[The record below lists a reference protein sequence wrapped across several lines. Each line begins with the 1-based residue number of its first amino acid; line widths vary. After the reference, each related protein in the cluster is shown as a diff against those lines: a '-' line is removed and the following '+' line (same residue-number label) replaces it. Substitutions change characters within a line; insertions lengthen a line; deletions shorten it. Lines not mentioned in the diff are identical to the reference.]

1 MIYTMRFSLT
11 TFVGAFLSLVITSI
25 DAAQHPSTVR
35 AVGWTSLIRQSHQ
48 RQQSAAAT
56 FTFQHI
62 PRGGDSTEYSNSSA
76 NNPRDKNLV
85 IIIDVDNTI
94 YSERDLINNSDS
106 TNPWHQGIESQI
118 IRNSHLFGLKY
129 FNLTSHQCDQLY
141 RMYGSTVEG
150 IRHMLDSQEEVN
162 EVLGRFYREVYDPI
176 DFSCLN
182 TNARNN
188 VRSGYDHGNALQKRR
203 ALAEFLTSI
212 SQTHS
217 VYLASNSPRAHVV
230 RVMNGMGLRGVR
242 FAGIISPDNEHIQP
256 NEKDTHHSIVFPT
269 KASPLQYYRHVL
281 EKHPVQSHRIILL
294 DDSLHNIQSAET
306 VGIDGIYINGQSDK
320 RVSRTLEEGLAEALG
335 HILPSNEVGKD
346 SDSTTFTF
354 SVEQYLH
361 AKNKVDFNA
370 INPILWQQLAEEL
383 SHRIEQKQDCVL
395 RIADLGA
402 GMLSMLELIILG
414 GGEEDRAKPSLL
426 CLVHHFLDS
435 RQAQYADPRL
445 PITHLEYYAYESNLN
460 LLKGCKERLRALG
473 FKEITSHN
481 ELSYQRLFSVG
492 SLTIE
497 VSLHLRPIDFQDD
510 SEPPKE
516 IDLIIG
522 CCFADL
528 FDPDQLIE
536 SLLSFARPCVGSQC
550 PPPLVYFPI
559 TFSGTTQFCPPRPCE
574 LSGSSSNQMLPSDT
588 TAYRIYAESLANH
601 GHNLEPSRIVESIK
615 NHGGVLITKGTSK
628 WIIDPVMNS
637 HLWET
642 MMYFFGMSGAREM
655 TKHQLDATGWIKRS
669 RSEPRTIAVSN
680 VDLLFR
686 LQDDVHTC
694 DVGKVST
701 FGNGKETSAV
711 ISAQEI
717 QFVSPYNVTTITK
730 RWDTTNSQYLDP
742 NQIEIESVCSLISS
756 GTELKIFK
764 GSFES
769 ASLDVNIK
777 GMADES
783 MEYPLAYGYS
793 LVGRV
798 VACGADVED
807 ADSLIGKL
815 VFTFSAHSSRV
826 IIDRDA
832 CQLVPDGID
841 AKDAI
846 FMPSVETALSLVH
859 DAHVRIGENAAVYGQ
874 GLIGLLVTSILSMQ
888 SPSAVSS
895 SNRFSSVTAFDT
907 LGDRLCVA
915 STLGADSALQPQSA
929 SDSGPF
935 DVSLEVSGNPR
946 ALQSA
951 IDHTANNGRIIVGS
965 WYGNSDVSLKLGID
979 FHRSHK
985 TIQTSQVSTIP
996 SSLAGLWSKERRF
1009 AMTWALVKAIRPSRL
1024 ISKSLTLDDAQ
1035 LAYELLDGGKEIA
1048 ICFMYG
1054 SN

>member
-1 MIYTMRFSLT
+1 M
-11 TFVGAFLSLVITSI
+11 
-25 DAAQHPSTVR
+25 
-35 AVGWTSLIRQSHQ
+35 
-48 RQQSAAAT
+48 
-56 FTFQHI
+56 
-62 PRGGDSTEYSNSSA
+62 
-76 NNPRDKNLV
+76 
-85 IIIDVDNTI
+85 
-94 YSERDLINNSDS
+94 
-106 TNPWHQGIESQI
+106 
-118 IRNSHLFGLKY
+118 
-129 FNLTSHQCDQLY
+129 
-141 RMYGSTVEG
+141 
-150 IRHMLDSQEEVN
+150 
-162 EVLGRFYREVYDPI
+162 
-176 DFSCLN
+176 
-182 TNARNN
+182 
-188 VRSGYDHGNALQKRR
+188 
-203 ALAEFLTSI
+203 
-212 SQTHS
+212 
-217 VYLASNSPRAHVV
+217 
-230 RVMNGMGLRGVR
+230 
-242 FAGIISPDNEHIQP
+242 
-256 NEKDTHHSIVFPT
+256 
-269 KASPLQYYRHVL
+269 
-281 EKHPVQSHRIILL
+281 
-294 DDSLHNIQSAET
+294 
-306 VGIDGIYINGQSDK
+306 
-320 RVSRTLEEGLAEALG
+320 
-335 HILPSNEVGKD
+335 
-346 SDSTTFTF
+346 
-354 SVEQYLH
+354 
-361 AKNKVDFNA
+361 
-370 INPILWQQLAEEL
+370 
-383 SHRIEQKQDCVL
+383 
-395 RIADLGA
+395 
-402 GMLSMLELIILG
+402 
-414 GGEEDRAKPSLL
+414 
-426 CLVHHFLDS
+426 
-435 RQAQYADPRL
+435 
-445 PITHLEYYAYESNLN
+445 
-460 LLKGCKERLRALG
+460 
-473 FKEITSHN
+473 
-481 ELSYQRLFSVG
+481 
-492 SLTIE
+492 
-497 VSLHLRPIDFQDD
+497 
-510 SEPPKE
+510 
-516 IDLIIG
+516 
-522 CCFADL
+522 
-528 FDPDQLIE
+528 
-536 SLLSFARPCVGSQC
+536 
-550 PPPLVYFPI
+550 
-559 TFSGTTQFCPPRPCE
+559 
-574 LSGSSSNQMLPSDT
+574 
-588 TAYRIYAESLANH
+588 
-601 GHNLEPSRIVESIK
+601 
-615 NHGGVLITKGTSK
+615 
-628 WIIDPVMNS
+628 
-637 HLWET
+637 
-642 MMYFFGMSGAREM
+642 
-655 TKHQLDATGWIKRS
+655 
-669 RSEPRTIAVSN
+669 
-680 VDLLFR
+680 
-686 LQDDVHTC
+686 
-694 DVGKVST
+694 
-701 FGNGKETSAV
+701 
-711 ISAQEI
+711 
-717 QFVSPYNVTTITK
+717 SPYNVTTITK

-798 VACGADVED
+798 VACGVDVED

-841 AKDAI
+841 ARDAI

-935 DVSLEVSGNPR
+935 DVSIEVSGNPR